1 MVKVL
6 SNHMRGVDRVL
17 LRRYAN
23 WVLRKFVRPSVLSK
37 STITIKVV
45 TAAEL
50 TDRSADYSDFNDAK
64 AWMTYDGIENGK
76 KKFTVILNAARQGKK
91 SKTPWVRIKM
101 LMMNVGHE
109 MIHIKQYLNN
119 ELFDYVDGKARFKGQ
134 VFHSGHSAD
143 LAKYFD
149 SPWEIEAYGR
159 EYGLY
164 KVFVRMMKDE
174 IKEKNKKK

>member
-1 MVKVL
+1 
-6 SNHMRGVDRVL
+6 MRGADRVL

-23 WVLRKFVRPSVLSK
+23 WVLRKFVCLSVLNR
-37 STITIKVV
+37 STIIIKVI
-45 TAAEL
+45 TADEL
-50 TDRSADYSDFNDAK
+50 TDRSDYSDFKDAK
-64 AWMTYDGIENGK
+64 AWMVYEGVVEGK
-76 KKFTVILNAARQGKK
+76 KKFTVIMNAARQGRK
-91 SKTPWVRIKM
+91 SVIPWIRIKM

-134 VFHSGHSAD
+134 VFHTGHSDD
-143 LAKYFD
+143 LEKYFD

-164 KVFVRMMKDE
+164 KVFVKKLKEDL
-174 IKEKNKKK
+174 KEKAKRES

>member
-6 SNHMRGVDRVL
+6 SSHMRGADRVL

-23 WVLRKFVRPSVLSK
+23 WVLHKFVRRSVLRNA
-37 STITIKVV
+37 TITIKVI

-50 TDRSADYSDFNDAK
+50 TDRSDYSDFKDAK
-64 AWMTYDGIENGK
+64 AWMVYDGVVDGK
-76 KKFTVILNAARQGKK
+76 KKFTVIMNAARQGKK
-91 SKTPWVRIKM
+91 TSIPWIRIKM

-119 ELFDYVDGKARFKGQ
+119 ELFDYVDGKARYKGQ
-134 VFHSGHSAD
+134 VFHSGHSDD
-143 LAKYFD
+143 LEKYFE

-164 KVFVRMMKDE
+164 KVFVRKLKAE
-174 IKEKNKKK
+174 LKEKNKKK

>member
-23 WVLRKFVRPSVLSK
+23 WVLHKLVRPSVLAK
-37 STITIKVV
+37 AVITIKVV
-45 TAAEL
+45 VADEL
-50 TDRSADYSDFNDAK
+50 KDRTDYNDFKDAK
-64 AWMTYDGIENGK
+64 AWMVYDGIVDGK
-76 KKFTVILNAARQGKK
+76 KRFTVVLNAARQGKK
-91 SKTPWVRIKM
+91 AKQPWVRIKM

-109 MIHIKQYLNN
+109 MVHIKQYLNN
-119 ELFDYVDGKARFKGQ
+119 ELFDYVDGKARYKGQ
-134 VFHSGHSAD
+134 VFHTGQSDD
-143 LAKYFD
+143 LEKYFT

-164 KVFVRMMKDE
+164 KVFVKKLKAE
-174 IKEKNKKK
+174 LKEKNKNK

>member
-1 MVKVL
+1 MVKVI
-6 SNHMRGVDRVL
+6 STHMRGVDRVL

-23 WVLRKFVRPSVLSK
+23 WVLQKFVRRSILRN
-37 STITIKVV
+37 STITIKVI
-45 TAAEL
+45 TAEEL
-50 TDRSADYSDFNDAK
+50 TDRSDYSDFKDAK
-64 AWMTYDGIENGK
+64 AWMVYDGVVDGK

-91 SKTPWVRIKM
+91 STIPWIRIKM

-119 ELFDYVDGKARFKGQ
+119 ELFDYVDGKARYKGQ
-134 VFHSGHSAD
+134 VFHSGHSDD
-143 LAKYFD
+143 LEKYFD

-164 KVFVRMMKDE
+164 KVFVKKIKKE
-174 IKEKNKKK
+174 LKEKNKK

>member
-1 MVKVL
+1 
-6 SNHMRGVDRVL
+6 MRGADRVI

-23 WVLRKFVRPSVLSK
+23 WVLRKFVRQSVLSK
-37 STITIKVV
+37 STITIKVI
-45 TAAEL
+45 TAEEL
-50 TDRSADYSDFNDAK
+50 NDHTEYSDFKDAK

-143 LAKYFD
+143 LEKYFD

-164 KVFVRMMKDE
+164 KVFVKKLKAE

>member
-23 WVLRKFVRPSVLSK
+23 WVLRKFVRPSVLNK
-37 STITIKVV
+37 STIIIKVI
-45 TAAEL
+45 TANEL
-50 TDRSADYSDFNDAK
+50 TDRSDYSDFTDAK
-64 AWMTYDGIENGK
+64 AWMTYDGIVDGK

-119 ELFDYVDGKARFKGQ
+119 ELFDYVDGKARYKGQ
-134 VFHSGHSAD
+134 VFHLGHSDD
-143 LAKYFD
+143 LEKYFD

-164 KVFVRMMKDE
+164 KVFVRKLKDE
-174 IKEKNKKK
+174 LKEKNKKK

>member
-6 SNHMRGVDRVL
+6 SNHMRGADRVL

-23 WVLRKFVRPSVLSK
+23 WVLHKFVRPSVLNK
-37 STITIKVV
+37 AMIIIKVI
-45 TAAEL
+45 TAEEL
-50 TDRSADYSDFNDAK
+50 TDRSDYSDFKDAK
-64 AWMTYDGIENGK
+64 AWMVYEGIENDK

-91 SKTPWVRIKM
+91 STVPWIRIKM
-101 LMMNVGHE
+101 LLMNVGHE

-134 VFHSGHSAD
+134 VFHNGHSAD
-143 LAKYFD
+143 LEKYFD

-164 KVFVRMMKDE
+164 KVFVKKLKAE
-174 IKEKNKKK
+174 LKEKNKNK

>member
-23 WVLRKFVRPSVLSK
+23 WVLRKFVRPSILNK
-37 STITIKVV
+37 STIIIKVI

-50 TDRSADYSDFNDAK
+50 TDRSDYSDFNDAK
-64 AWMTYDGIENGK
+64 AWMFYEGVVDGK
-76 KKFTVILNAARQGKK
+76 KKFTVILNAERQGKK
-91 SKTPWVRIKM
+91 AKLPWIRIKM

-119 ELFDYVDGKARFKGQ
+119 ELFDYVDGKARYKGQ
-134 VFHSGHSAD
+134 VFHTGHSDD
-143 LAKYFD
+143 LEKYFD

-164 KVFVRMMKDE
+164 KVFVKKIKAE
-174 IKEKNKKK
+174 LKEKNKNK